1 MKEIFTAFGSEVFRP
16 LATIVIPGAMAISIW
31 FVVLLQR
38 FPSFRNL
45 VKANHTETSLLLAL
59 TSIAVGLLV
68 EDIGSRI
75 ESRWFDKHLSGKPGF
90 SGHDEEWN
98 RYLRLTFSIE
108 PVGQR
113 YLRTILLRFK
123 FEVGTAVALLL
134 SSLGLFFTGLTFWWS
149 LLWSSLCVAIAL
161 GLLFEAR
168 CSHQLLSEVR
178 HEILEGPIV
187 YPHLPPNGPPASGH
201 HSRDR

>member
-1 MKEIFTAFGSEVFRP
+1 MDR
-16 LATIVIPGAMAISIW
+16 
-31 FVVLLQR
+31 
-38 FPSFRNL
+38 
-45 VKANHTETSLLLAL
+45 NHTETSLLLAL
-59 TSIAVGLLV
+59 TSIASGLLV

-75 ESRWFDKHLSGKPGF
+75 ESRSFDKHLSGKPKF
-90 SGHDEEWN
+90 SRHHEEWG

-123 FEVGTAVALLL
+123 FEVGTAIALLL
-134 SSLGLFFTGLTFWWS
+134 SSPGLFFMGLTLWWS
-149 LLWSSLCVAIAL
+149 LLWFSLCVAIAL

-187 YPHLPPNGPPASGH
+187 YPHLPANGPPTSGH
-201 HSRDR
+201 QSSPS

>member
-1 MKEIFTAFGSEVFRP
+1 VE
-16 LATIVIPGAMAISIW
+16 
-31 FVVLLQR
+31 
-38 FPSFRNL
+38 
-45 VKANHTETSLLLAL
+45 ANHTETSLLLAL

-90 SGHDEEWN
+90 SSHDDEWN
-98 RYLRLTFSIE
+98 QYLRLTFSIE

-123 FEVGTAVALLL
+123 FEVGTAIALLL
-134 SSLGLFFTGLTFWWS
+134 SCPGLFFTGLTFWWS

-161 GLLFEAR
+161 GLLFEEFEAR